1 MITYASLSKVGGRII
16 NEDSVGVS
24 QAPDG
29 IFCVLA
35 DGLGGHS
42 AGEVASGL
50 AVESALSVFV
60 ENNLQFEETLAACMM
75 KGQNAIIQEQRRQNR
90 VSEMKTTAAMLLIC
104 CKKAQ
109 IAHVGDSRVYRF
121 EGAALAD
128 WTRDHSVP
136 QMLAIQGEIREKD
149 IRFHEDRNRLTR
161 VMGVEWESPRFTL
174 SEPIELTPPAS
185 FLLCSD
191 GFWELID
198 EKEMC
203 RCLKKASKAE
213 QWLDEMEKEVLRN
226 GKNKNM
232 DNYSAIAVY
241 YRD

>member
-1 MITYASLSKVGGRII
+1 MITYAVLSKTGGRQI
-16 NEDSVGVS
+16 NEDSVGVRQTS
-24 QAPDG
+24 DG

-50 AVESALSVFV
+50 AVESALAVFD
-60 ENNLQFEETLAACMM
+60 ENKLAFGEMLAACMM
-75 KGQNAIIQEQRRQNR
+75 KGQNAIIDEQRRQNR
-90 VSEMKTTAAMLLIC
+90 VREMKTTATMLLIRDN
-104 CKKAQ
+104 KAQ
-109 IAHVGDSRVYRF
+109 WAHVGDSRVYRF
-121 EGAALAD
+121 EGITIAD
-128 WTRDHSVP
+128 RTRDHSVP

-161 VMGVEWESPRFTL
+161 VMGFEWDSPKYSL
-174 SEPIELTPPAS
+174 SEPVELTASAS

-198 EKEMC
+198 EKDMC
-203 RCLKKASKAE
+203 KLLKKNPQPE
-213 QWLDEMEKEVLRN
+213 QWLAEMEKVVLIG

-232 DNYSAIAVY
+232 DNYSAIAVFF
-241 YRD
+241 RV